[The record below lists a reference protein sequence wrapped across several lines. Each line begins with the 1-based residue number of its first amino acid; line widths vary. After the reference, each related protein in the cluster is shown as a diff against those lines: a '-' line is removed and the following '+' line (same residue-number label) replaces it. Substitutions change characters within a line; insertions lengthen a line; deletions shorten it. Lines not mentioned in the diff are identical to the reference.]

1 MEEISLPLPAVRCL
15 SKEEAA
21 RYLGIGITL
30 LTELGIPFVKLSQQR
45 DADTEITLL
54 TELGIPF
61 VKLGRR
67 CLYDKV
73 DLDAWI
79 EEYKQREHGR
89 AKKETLWPKPKK
101 ESTGGVIL
109 VSGGLQQR
117 SKTAK
122 EYARV
127 LGLKS
132 EKTPKH
138 C

>member
-1 MEEISLPLPAVRCL
+1 MMEEISLPLPAVRCL

-21 RYLGIGITL
+21 RYLGIGVTL
-30 LTELGIPFVKLSQQR
+30 LTELGIPF
-45 DADTEITLL
+45 I
-54 TELGIPF
+54 
-61 VKLGRR
+61 KLGRR

-73 DLDAWI
+73 DLDAWM

-101 ESTGGVIL
+101 GSTGGRIL
-109 VSGGLQQR
+109 ASGGLQQR
-117 SKTAK
+117 SQMAK

-132 EKTPKH
+132 EKMPKH

>member
-1 MEEISLPLPAVRCL
+1 MEDFSLPLPAIRCL

-21 RYLGIGITL
+21 RYLGIGVTL
-30 LTELGIPFVKLSQQR
+30 FTELAIPF
-45 DADTEITLL
+45 I
-54 TELGIPF
+54 
-61 VKLGRR
+61 KLGRR

-89 AKKETLWPKPKK
+89 ARKETLWLKPKK
-101 ESTGGVIL
+101 ESTGGQIL
-109 VSGGLQQR
+109 ASGGLQQR

-122 EYARV
+122 EYAKA
-127 LGLKS
+127 LGLKA
-132 EKTPKH
+132 EMMPKH